1 MTRIT
6 PTAGV
11 RAALAP
17 QLQGD
22 HVGWAEQAMQ
32 AERSNSRRWI
42 LSSRD
47 ETRDAAVAIA
57 SGAKRSLAIL
67 TPDLEPGIYDHE
79 VFLDVAKRLVLSK
92 RYAKIRVIVTD
103 PARALRNGNRFVGV
117 ARRLN
122 TYIDIRNAHKD
133 YQGHREALL
142 IADDNA
148 LLYRIDAARW
158 EGIADSYDPVVT
170 RRYLGFF
177 DTIWNVSEQGPE
189 FREVQ
194 V

>member
-1 MTRIT
+1 MADYRGEPR
-6 PTAGV
+6 PTGKADQ
-11 RAALAP
+11 RN
-17 QLQGD
+17 
-22 HVGWAEQAMQ
+22 MQ
-32 AERSNSRRWI
+32 AESIQSRRWI
-42 LSSRD
+42 LTSRD

-57 SGAKRSLAIL
+57 TGAKRSLAIL

-79 VFLDVAKRLVLSK
+79 AFLDVAKRLVLSK

-103 PARALRNGNRFVGV
+103 PARAIRNGNRFVGV

-122 TYIDIRNAHKD
+122 TYIDIRNAHPD
-133 YQGHREALL
+133 YSGHREALL

-170 RRYLGFF
+170 RRYLDLF
-177 DTIWNVSEQGPE
+177 DSIWNVSEQGQE
-189 FREVQ
+189 FREVR